1 MPLNPGGYFP
11 MRPSPGQAPR
21 SAQALSPFPPL
32 PKGPSI
38 FSPQGLQPRPLPPT
52 MPTGLS
58 SMRPDD
64 YLVPD
69 AYGEYE
75 GPILGRAS
83 FPGGAPDLGN
93 ESALSGLR
101 AAAEAQP
108 WQQRSRAIGSI
119 GSSGRPQDLALAS
132 QLGDRY
138 NRDYADPSIDETEA
152 AMQSLHPAAQAAEEA
167 RAMRGAYPAQEAA
180 YGQVESAKASAL
192 ARRLEAEYGYE
203 AAEAKAT
210 ADMIVAAMKGLI
222 DVEST
227 PSQYGLR
234 REELDPLAEQQKNL
248 LNMFLGRLG
257 YQGQ

>member
-21 SAQALSPFPPL
+21 SAQA
-32 PKGPSI
+32 PS
-38 FSPQGLQPRPLPPT
+38 
-52 MPTGLS
+52 
-58 SMRPDD
+58 
-64 YLVPD
+64 
-69 AYGEYE
+69 
-75 GPILGRAS
+75 
-83 FPGGAPDLGN
+83 LGN

-101 AAAEAQP
+101 SAAESQP

-180 YGQVESAKASAL
+180 YGQVESAKAS
-192 ARRLEAEYGYE
+192 
-203 AAEAKAT
+203 
-210 ADMIVAAMKGLI
+210 
-222 DVEST
+222 
-227 PSQYGLR
+227 
-234 REELDPLAEQQKNL
+234 
-248 LNMFLGRLG
+248 
-257 YQGQ
+257 